1 MQDGRIAIGDVEV
14 YELTDAAGPFP
25 MPLDQLFPAVAAE
38 QWEPYRQRYP
48 RAFAGPNTWGTRVG
62 CFLVRSAGR
71 TMLVD
76 TGIGPGPVEVFGG
89 LRGALP
95 DELRRHGVDVDGVD
109 LVFLTHMHLDHV
121 GWNLT
126 AEGRPTFPNAR
137 YVLSR
142 TDWQFC
148 HLPEVQA
155 ALPPYIGPCLTPL
168 EGLGVLVTE
177 APAKSGALITTDF
190 AAEQGR
196 DIFAVPGSILGQS
209 SAGCHELLKD
219 GAKLVTS
226 AEDILVELN
235 LATRSA
241 QAETRR
247 ALPENDDERAMLRI
261 LGDEPAHINEI
272 GQASGLPISQVGSLL
287 LMMELKGLVRQVAP
301 GQYAKA

>member
-25 MPLDQLFPAVAAE
+25 MPLDQVFPAVSAE

-62 CFLVRSAGR
+62 CFLVRSGGR

-76 TGIGPGPVEVFGG
+76 TGIGPGPSDIFGG
-89 LRGALP
+89 MQGSLP

-109 LVFLTHMHLDHV
+109 LVFLTHMHPDHV

-126 AEGRPTFPNAR
+126 ADGQPTFPNAR

-168 EGLGVLVTE
+168 EGLGVLDLIDGETALTEEVRAIPTPGHSPGHMSLLISSRGQEALIMADVAAHPAMVTE
-177 APAKSGALITTDF
+177 ESWTYIFEADPA
-190 AAEQGR
+190 Q
-196 DIFAVPGSILGQS
+196 AV
-209 SAGCHELLKD
+209 
-219 GAKLVTS
+219 
-226 AEDILVELN
+226 
-235 LATRSA
+235 ATR
-241 QAETRR
+241 RR
-247 ALPENDDERAMLRI
+247 VLDGLADSGTPVLVGHYPAPSFGRI
-261 LGDEPAHINEI
+261 
-272 GQASGLPISQVGSLL
+272 
-287 LMMELKGLVRQVAP
+287 VREGGRRYWQPVVP
-301 GQYAKA
+301 TNPSPPR